1 MNRRQEDIVKI
12 VVNGSSR
19 SYKGRVTVSAV
30 LKQAG
35 AACDRVAVVVNG
47 EIVSRPAFGTRI
59 LKNNDKLEILT
70 YAAGG

>member
-1 MNRRQEDIVKI
+1 MNRKREDIVKI

-19 SYKGRVTVSAV
+19 SYKGRVTVSTV
-30 LKQAG
+30 LRQAG

-47 EIVSRPAFGTRI
+47 EIVSRPAFGTRV